1 MTEKKVDDRLA
12 KLEAEVKAELAK
24 TKPTKKTK
32 TIKSEKGDKEMKTK
46 LKTIA
51 KYAVTVLVTLGVVY
65 AGYWLYT
72 QGYSNGVNDQKQVR
86 AEIKA
91 EVAKLSKQ

>member
-1 MTEKKVDDRLA
+1 MSKSDKAFDSKLA
-12 KLEAEVKAELAK
+12 KLAELD
-24 TKPTKKTK
+24 KPKTKKTK

-72 QGYSNGVNDQKQVR
+72 QGYNNGVNDQKQVR

>member
-1 MTEKKVDDRLA
+1 MTEKKVDDTLA
-12 KLEAEVKAELAK
+12 KLEAEAKAELAK

-32 TIKSEKGDKEMKTK
+32 TIKSEKGENMKNF
-46 LKTIA
+46 KTIA
-51 KYAVTVLVTLGVVY
+51 KYVATVVVTLGVVY
-65 AGYWLYT
+65 AGWSLYQSGYN
-72 QGYSNGVNDQKQVR
+72 QGRTDEKTVR